1 MENKREHTVRL
12 EPAGI
17 ERRVLHGTPLGQI
30 VGEQGVDF
38 ACGGRGVCGKCRVE
52 LLKGEVELTEWHRT
66 LLERQGL
73 SPASWR
79 LACLSLVTDDLTI
92 RIPQGEQQILTDETE
107 IRLGEETG
115 YALAV
120 DLGSTTVVVQLVD
133 LSTGKILGSSAEL
146 NRQSRHGADII
157 SRISY
162 AIQGEAERK
171 QLSELIREQIG
182 EQIASLV
189 QPEIRAEVRRVV
201 LVGNSVM
208 HHLFCDLDVTP
219 LSAYPFQSPNNAA
232 RRFSTDELHWAL
244 LASCE
249 VVFLPN
255 ISHFVGSD
263 ILAGM
268 ESIQIH
274 KQEKWQA
281 LIDLGTNGEIV
292 VGRRGE
298 ILCTS
303 TAAGPAFEGINIT
316 QGMRAVT
323 GAICSVNESDGHVE
337 VIGGGEASG
346 LCGSGLIDAIHYFC
360 QQEAIDMS
368 GSIADESRH
377 GELPLTPKVSLWE
390 KDVREFQLAKAAIAT
405 GFQLLLKELG
415 ITTDDLEHIYV
426 SGGLGTYLDVKHAL
440 AVGLLQAS
448 SPEQIRKAGNSAL
461 AGCKL
466 FLYRETRPDIA
477 DILSVTRHFALEA
490 SPDFQDYY
498 CNNLFFMPPMPE

>member
-1 MENKREHTVRL
+1 MKIMENKLEHTVRI

-17 ERRVLHGTPLGQI
+17 ERRVPHGTSLGQI

-79 LACLSLVTDDLTI
+79 LACLSLVKDDLTI

-244 LASCE
+244 PASCE

-298 ILCTS
+298 ILCLS
-303 TAAGPAFEGINIT
+303 
-316 QGMRAVT
+316 
-323 GAICSVNESDGHVE
+323 
-337 VIGGGEASG
+337 
-346 LCGSGLIDAIHYFC
+346 LI
-360 QQEAIDMS
+360 
-368 GSIADESRH
+368 
-377 GELPLTPKVSLWE
+377 
-390 KDVREFQLAKAAIAT
+390 
-405 GFQLLLKELG
+405 
-415 ITTDDLEHIYV
+415 HI
-426 SGGLGTYLDVKHAL
+426 
-440 AVGLLQAS
+440 
-448 SPEQIRKAGNSAL
+448 
-461 AGCKL
+461 
-466 FLYRETRPDIA
+466 
-477 DILSVTRHFALEA
+477 
-490 SPDFQDYY
+490 
-498 CNNLFFMPPMPE
+498 